1 MSLLGKSNA
10 NPETTQW
17 RSDAHVAYSRLLAK
31 NCIARAITQL
41 KHDKDVAG
49 AAETDPIS
57 VDIWNFLDPV
67 YEMAI
72 RIVKLGLVLT
82 WQMARVVLTGLTAF
96 YAEFPAHVAVPEV
109 IGTMYNA
116 GSPTPYNGFA
126 AVEYNPSESAGC
138 PTEKILASLAGS
150 R

>member
-1 MSLLGKSNA
+1 M
-10 NPETTQW
+10 
-17 RSDAHVAYSRLLAK
+17 VRLE
-31 NCIARAITQL
+31 
-41 KHDKDVAG
+41 HDRDVAG
-49 AAETDPIS
+49 AAETDPIP
-57 VDIWNFLDPV
+57 VDIWNFPDPV
-67 YEMAI
+67 YEIAI
-72 RIVKLGLVLT
+72 RIVKLDLVLT
-82 WQMARVVLTGLTAF
+82 WQMAGVVLTGLTAF

-126 AVEYNPSESAGC
+126 AVEYDPSESAGY